1 MRFSPAIHGL
11 RNSRKAI
18 QPDAPPK
25 RCRGGVYEATNQI
38 FDFHPDWLS
47 HTLANASADLPPE
60 TKTALP
66 DGTQVSRKA
75 NGGVLWLTPP
85 ADRANPN
92 QEALIISAGV
102 HGNET
107 APIEVLNT
115 LVSELFSGGD
125 WSLACPLLLILG
137 NPPAMVEGER
147 FLDVNMNRLFN
158 GAHGKSEYSRL
169 AEGRRARF
177 LEEMCRQFA
186 MAHQGLA
193 LSHYDLHTAIRP
205 SKRER
210 FALYPFVEGR
220 SVPAGQC
227 AFLLEAEVETLLLQH
242 KESTVFSSFTAST
255 LKAESFTIEL
265 GKVEPFGRND
275 LRRFQGIE
283 RALRRRF
290 RGGEAAPA
298 VRPPFDHLTVFEVVH
313 EVLNTGPSFRFHVPD
328 DVANFTE
335 YQPGTVI
342 WRMIRT
348 TTGSEPRRRRWC
360 FQTGRCLWASG
371 WV

>member
-1 MRFSPAIHGL
+1 M
-11 RNSRKAI
+11 K
-18 QPDAPPK
+18 
-25 RCRGGVYEATNQI
+25 ATNQL

-47 HTLANASADLPPE
+47 HTLANASTDLPE

-66 DGTQVSRKA
+66 DGAQVSRKA
-75 NGGVLWLTPP
+75 NGVLWLTPP

-107 APIEVLNT
+107 APIEALNT
-115 LVSELFSGGD
+115 LVSELFSGE

-137 NPPAMVEGER
+137 NPAAMVAGER

-158 GAHGKSEYSRL
+158 GAHGKPEYSGL

-290 RGGEAAPA
+290 RGEAAPA

-342 WRMIRT
+342 WEDDQDGYRVGTAPEAVVFPNRAVPVGQRVGLMIRAREVYRA
-348 TTGSEPRRRRWC
+348 GS
-360 FQTGRCLWASG
+360 
-371 WV
+371 V